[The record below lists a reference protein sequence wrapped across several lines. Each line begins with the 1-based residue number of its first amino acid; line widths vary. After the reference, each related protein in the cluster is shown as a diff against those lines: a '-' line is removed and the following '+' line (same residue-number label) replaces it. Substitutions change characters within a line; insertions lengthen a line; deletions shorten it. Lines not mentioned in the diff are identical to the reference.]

1 MFNGAQHHPDVTDAL
16 KKTVALCESLGHTV
30 EEATPKIDPQE
41 ATPAFLTLWSS
52 NTALGIARLSQIL
65 GKPASLDVVEGLTLS
80 LYEAGLKISAVEHM
94 TAQQVFFRAGRMMA
108 KFHETYD
115 VWLNATLGSPPLKL
129 GTIDIDERDIA
140 KAFGP
145 IINYVP
151 FTSIQNATGQPAI
164 NLPLNW
170 NADGLPIGVQ
180 FVARSGAE
188 MLLLQLAAELE
199 QAQPWIAHK
208 PNL

>member
-1 MFNGAQHHPDVTDAL
+1 
-16 KKTVALCESLGHTV
+16 
-30 EEATPKIDPQE
+30 
-41 ATPAFLTLWSS
+41 
-52 NTALGIARLSQIL
+52 
-65 GKPASLDVVEGLTLS
+65 VVEGLTLG
-80 LYEAGLKISAVEHM
+80 LYEQGMKISAVQHM
-94 TAQQVFFRAGRMMA
+94 NAQQVLFRAARVMA

-115 VWLNATLGSPPLKL
+115 VWLNATLGEPPLKL
-129 GTIDIDERDIA
+129 GTIDIEEQNVLR
-140 KAFGP
+140 AFTP
-145 IINYVP
+145 ILDYVP
-151 FTSIQNATGQPAI
+151 FTALQNATGQPAI
-164 NLPLNW
+164 NVPLQW